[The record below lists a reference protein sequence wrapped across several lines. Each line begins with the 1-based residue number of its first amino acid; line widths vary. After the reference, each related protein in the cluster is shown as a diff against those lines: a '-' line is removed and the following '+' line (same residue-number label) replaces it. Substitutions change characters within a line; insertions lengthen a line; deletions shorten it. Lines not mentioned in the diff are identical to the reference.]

1 MGSHYLER
9 FFNPDSVA
17 LIGASERSGGVGQ
30 QVMDNL
36 LEGGYTGR
44 ILPVNPRHREVRGL
58 PCVASVR
65 DLEETPDLAVLAVPP
80 RAIVSVLED
89 CGRRGVRAALV
100 LAAGLGEP
108 RSVTKRLER
117 TAMRTARRYGIRVIG
132 PDWVGLMR
140 PPLGLNATYSRST
153 AKTGHLAL
161 VSQSGALTTAVL
173 DWALARQIGFSAVVS
188 LGDTTDVDFGD
199 VLDFLALDHHTRSIL
214 LYVETIGDARRFLSG
229 LRAAARI
236 KPVIVMKVGRHRESY
251 RAASTHTG
259 SLVGQDDAFG
269 AALDRAGAVRVP
281 TIGQLFAAAEL
292 LAAGH
297 RLNGDRIAVVTNG
310 GGPGIIATD
319 LLVDRGLEMAA
330 LSEDTRRH
338 LAEGLPRRWS
348 RGNPVDIL
356 GDADA
361 ERYRLALQA
370 CLDDPGVDGAV
381 VVLTPQGRTDPTG
394 TADAVLEVG
403 AGRRRKPVVACWMGG
418 RRIRAGRDRF
428 TRKGFP
434 NYATPENAVEALS
447 ALSRYRHSQELL
459 MQVPDARDQWVEP
472 DLARAR
478 EVIHAAL
485 EAGQNRLTPY
495 QSKQVLD
502 AFRIPVIPTRVA
514 RSASEARQ
522 AAEALGLPVA
532 VKINSPEIVH
542 KAAAGGVRL
551 NLVALDAVERA
562 YHSVMESVSRNHPDI
577 TPDGVSVE
585 PMHSPLHG
593 REVMLGV
600 VRDPVFGPVIS
611 FGAGGSMVEM
621 IHDRAVTLPPLNDF
635 LARDVM
641 SRTRVGRHLGL
652 DRDTPLRRA
661 LEHALLRLSDLVT
674 LLPEVRDLDINPVI
688 VDADSALAVDAR
700 LNIATAAGVGRAH
713 EHMAIMPYPGHL
725 RWQERLGDGT
735 PVLIRPIRPEDAAME
750 QAFVRSLS
758 ERSRYFRFME
768 HIRELSTSMLIR
780 FTQIDY
786 DRELALVALRED
798 QETREMLA
806 VARFVTNPDRQSC
819 EFAIAVADN
828 WQGRGVGSRLME
840 RLLEA
845 AREHG
850 LQRMEGQVL
859 AQNRGMLALMERLGF
874 SRRRDPDDPALV
886 RVERPL

>member
-9 FFNPDSVA
+9 FFNPESVA
-17 LIGASERSGGVGQ
+17 LIGASERQGSVGQ

-36 LEGGYTGR
+36 LEGGYGGR
-44 ILPVNPRHREVRGL
+44 IAPVNPRHKQIRGL

-65 DLEETPDLAVLAVPP
+65 DLDEVPDLAVLTVPAK
-80 RAIVSVLED
+80 AIVSVLED
-89 CGRRGVRAALV
+89 CGKRGVRAALV

-117 TAMRTARRYGIRVIG
+117 TALRTARRYGIRVIG

-153 AKTGHLAL
+153 AQEGHLAL
-161 VSQSGALTTAVL
+161 VSQSGALTTSVL

-199 VLDFLALDHHTRSIL
+199 VLDFLALDQRTRSIL
-214 LYVETIGDARRFLSG
+214 LYVETIGEARRFLSG
-229 LRAAARI
+229 LRAAARL
-236 KPVIVMKVGRHRESY
+236 KPVIVMKVGRHREGY

-259 SLVGQDDAFG
+259 TLVGQDDAFD
-269 AALDRAGAVRVP
+269 AALNRAGAVRVP

-297 RLNGDRIAVVTNG
+297 RLNGDRIAVLTNG

-319 LLVDRGLEMAA
+319 LLVDRGLQMAR
-330 LSEDTRRH
+330 LSDETREH
-338 LAEGLPRRWS
+338 LSGKLPRRWS

-356 GDADA
+356 GDADP
-361 ERYRLALQA
+361 ERYGVTLQA

-394 TADAVLEVG
+394 TADAVLE
-403 AGRRRKPVVACWMGG
+403 AIGRRRKPVVACWMGG
-418 RRIRAGRDRF
+418 RRIRAGRERF
-428 TRKGFP
+428 TRKHFP

-459 MQVPDARDQWVEP
+459 MQVPDARDHWVEP
-472 DLARAR
+472 DLERARAI
-478 EVIHAAL
+478 VHAAL
-485 EAGQNRLTPY
+485 EAGQSRLTPF

-502 AFRIPVIPTRVA
+502 AFRIPVIPTQVA
-514 RSASEARQ
+514 RSAAEARQ
-522 AAEALGLPVA
+522 SAEELGLPVA
-532 VKINSPEIVH
+532 VKINSPQIIH
-542 KAAAGGVRL
+542 KAAVGGVRL
-551 NLVALDAVERA
+551 NLVSLEAVERA
-562 YHSVMESVSRNHPDI
+562 YHSVINAVAQHHPEI
-577 TPDGVSVE
+577 TPNGVSVE

-593 REVMLGV
+593 REIMLGV

-621 IHDRAVTLPPLNDF
+621 IRDRAVTLPPLNDF

-641 SRTRVGRHLGL
+641 RRTRVGQHLGL
-652 DRDTPLRRA
+652 EQDSPMRRA

-688 VDADSALAVDAR
+688 VDADGAMAVDAR
-700 LNIATAAGVGRAH
+700 LNIATATGVGPAH

-725 RWQERLGDGT
+725 SREDRLSDGT
-735 PVLIRPIRPEDAAME
+735 PILIRPIRPEDAAME
-750 QAFVRSLS
+750 QRFVRSLS

-768 HIRELSTSMLIR
+768 HIRELSTAMLIR

-786 DRELALVALRED
+786 DRELALVAVNDGEGE
-798 QETREMLA
+798 QEMLA
-806 VARFVTNPDRQSC
+806 VARFVTNPDRQTC
-819 EFAIAVADN
+819 EFAIAVADS
-828 WQGRGVGSRLME
+828 WQGKGVGRRLME
-840 RLLEA
+840 CLLDA
-845 AREHG
+845 ARAHG
-850 LQRMEGQVL
+850 LKRMDGQVL

-886 RVERPL
+886 RVERDL

>member
-9 FFNPDSVA
+9 FFNPESVA
-17 LIGASERSGGVGQ
+17 LIGASERPESVGK

-36 LEGGYTGR
+36 LEGGYAGR
-44 ILPVNPRHREVRGL
+44 ILPVNPRHKEIRGL

-65 DLEETPDLAVLAVPP
+65 DLDGTPDLAVLAVPP
-80 RAIVSVLED
+80 KAIVSVLED
-89 CGRRGVRAALV
+89 CGRHGIRAALV

-153 AKTGHLAL
+153 AQEGHLAL
-161 VSQSGALTTAVL
+161 VSQSGALTTSVL
-173 DWALARQIGFSAVVS
+173 DWALARQIGFSAVIS

-199 VLDFLALDHHTRSIL
+199 VLDFLALDHRTRSIL
-214 LYVETIGDARRFLSG
+214 LYVESIGDARRFLSG
-229 LRAAARI
+229 LRAAARL
-236 KPVIVMKVGRHRESY
+236 KPVIVMKVGRHREGY

-319 LLVDRGLEMAA
+319 LLVDRGLTMAR
-330 LSEDTRRH
+330 LSEETRAH
-338 LAEGLPRRWS
+338 LAGKLPRRWS

-356 GDADA
+356 GDADP
-361 ERYRLALQA
+361 ERYRLTLEA
-370 CLDDPGVDGAV
+370 CLEDPGVDGAV
-381 VVLTPQGRTDPTG
+381 VILTPQGRTDPTG
-394 TADAVLEVG
+394 TADAVLESL
-403 AGRRRKPVVACWMGG
+403 GRRRKPVVACWMGG
-418 RRIRAGRDRF
+418 RRIRAGREHF
-428 TRKGFP
+428 TRKRFP

-459 MQVPDARDQWVEP
+459 MQVPDARDHWVDP
-472 DLARAR
+472 DLERAR
-478 EVIHAAL
+478 EVVHEAL
-485 EAGQNRLTPY
+485 EAGQSRLTPY
-495 QSKQVLD
+495 QSKRVLD
-502 AFRIPVIPTRVA
+502 AFRIPVISTRVA
-514 RSASEARQ
+514 RSAEEARR
-522 AAEALGLPVA
+522 AAEELGLPVA
-532 VKINSPEIVH
+532 VKINSPQIIH
-542 KAAAGGVRL
+542 KADAGGVRL
-551 NLVALDAVERA
+551 NLVSVEAVERA
-562 YHSVMESVSRNHPDI
+562 YHSVVSAVAESHPDI

-621 IHDRAVTLPPLNDF
+621 IQDRAVTLPPLNDF

-641 SRTRVGRHLGL
+641 TRTRVGQHLGL
-652 DRDTPLRRA
+652 DRDTPMRRS

-688 VDADSALAVDAR
+688 VDADGAMAVDAR
-700 LNIATAAGVGRAH
+700 LNIATAAGVGPAH

-725 RWQERLGDGT
+725 SRHEQLGDGT
-735 PVLIRPIRPEDAAME
+735 PILIRPIRPEDAAME
-750 QAFVRSLS
+750 QSFVRSLS

-768 HIRELSTSMLIR
+768 HIRELSTPMLIR

-786 DRELALVALRED
+786 DRELALVALKEGED
-798 QETREMLA
+798 AREMLA

-819 EFAIAVADN
+819 EFAIAVADS
-828 WQGRGVGSRLME
+828 WQGRGVGRRLME
-840 RLLEA
+840 CLLEA
-845 AREHG
+845 ARQHG
-850 LQRMEGQVL
+850 LKRMDGQVL
-859 AQNRGMLALMERLGF
+859 AQNRGMLALMDRLGF
-874 SRRRDPDDPALV
+874 SRRRDPEDPALV
-886 RVERPL
+886 RVEREL